1 MSFNWSV
8 RLLNF
13 LNYFT
18 STTSLIDKIN
28 ALQLTAQV
36 GCGSVFVICCR
47 FATYPCT
54 SNCCKLGKHTMTEM
68 LKSRYCCR
76 TCWLIFSAYFR
87 FWKME
92 CSTQGNSFVV
102 AWGQEWI
109 PNQRVGGYLV
119 SIRYINHMTPALRFL
134 VCRIDIF
141 PPFPFLVPFLQ
152 IMLSMPIS
160 LVWQFMF
167 SIMLALSWS
176 HFTIVPTTFFLWL
189 SFFCSYVI
197 HAYFYVL
204 TADVLYDLGTA
215 LEFVSPLCPQ
225 LFLEVA
231 GLGNFA
237 KVPILTCFAYCRSH
251 NIDMRSSTWYSHVQ
265 FSLRFMN

>member
-119 SIRYINHMTPALRFL
+119 STRYINHMIPFSEISCIASRHIAL
-134 VCRIDIF
+134 
-141 PPFPFLVPFLQ
+141 PFL
-152 IMLSMPIS
+152 S
-160 LVWQFMF
+160 LGC
-167 SIMLALSWS
+167 S
-176 HFTIVPTTFFLWL
+176 HFTIVATTLF
-189 SFFCSYVI
+189 FFCC
-197 HAYFYVL
+197 YF
-204 TADVLYDLGTA
+204 
-215 LEFVSPLCPQ
+215 S
-225 LFLEVA
+225 
-231 GLGNFA
+231 
-237 KVPILTCFAYCRSH
+237 
-251 NIDMRSSTWYSHVQ
+251 
-265 FSLRFMN
+265 